1 MCGFGNVR
9 THGDDV
15 RRQTAHFCAVVDSG
29 TILAEAER
37 HIHRQKERETDGG
50 GGGGPSISQR
60 LKTGTVTD
68 QTSKYL
74 NMK

>member
-37 HIHRQKERETDGG
+37 HIHRQKERKRRWRRPIHFPEAKNRHGNRSDF
-50 GGGGPSISQR
+50 
-60 LKTGTVTD
+60 
-68 QTSKYL
+68 
-74 NMK
+74 